1 MKQKKLLSTIGTVFF
16 TILCFT
22 WVLPVLIVLMD
33 SFKSRTFISLQPFNF
48 PTELTFVGLE
58 NYMQAIDYTDS
69 STPWAG
75 RSSSPWA
82 PSS

>member
-33 SFKSRTFISLQPFNF
+33 SFQEPYVHQLAA
-48 PTELTFVGLE
+48 V
-58 NYMQAIDYTDS
+58 
-69 STPWAG
+69 
-75 RSSSPWA
+75 
-82 PSS
+82 